1 MIGKWKGKF
10 LFYYTS
16 QNNGFIIIEVL
27 TVLPILSMIIFLVFY
42 AVSSNINNISK
53 LDSEIEMQQQAQFIL
68 DFMESKII
76 ESIGVSYLQ
85 DIEGFQKHNT
95 NERVYISK
103 IIFKNPPERSDKG
116 YIFSLSKDSKNNYYN
131 LKYGIGL
138 TGGAADELGNYID
151 GIEVEPIPS
160 DKKYTEANGIKI
172 KIDLKVEGNIL
183 TFENSYYFRNSHRRN

>member
-1 MIGKWKGKF
+1 MIGKWKDRF

-16 QNNGFIIIEVL
+16 QTNGFIIIEIL
-27 TVLPILSMIIFLVFY
+27 TVLPLLSMIILLVFSI
-42 AVSSNINNISK
+42 ASTNINNIRK

-103 IIFKNPPERSDKG
+103 IIFKNPPGRSDKG
-116 YIFSLSKDSKNNYYN
+116 YIFSLSKDSQNNYYN

-138 TGGAADELGNYID
+138 AGGATDELGNYID

-160 DKKYTEANGIKI
+160 DKKYTDANGIKI
-172 KIDLKVEGNIL
+172 KIDFNIEGNIL